1 MTFNAQNQEK
11 IFINLIIITVGVALF
26 IGFYWKDDIH
36 ARFKKSTFH
45 VVLEGTSKKENK
57 RSFQYNPV
65 AGSPDV
71 EDQDIILDLKKTVE
85 SLQRTVESVQ
95 RTVESLQRTVESLKQ
110 TVESQSE
117 SIGMLNAR
125 LSNVERRVTIVEGT
139 SIYLSDELDEAEADS
154 LHSLKLFSGC
164 KDEEVISSVMAALSN
179 NPEKNRIPKNFLDLF
194 NSFVSKVRN
203 DRLAKPGVKKTKSA
217 VHRPTQQVI
226 DMTETVEEFDETCG
240 SAHDEVKVSAP
251 STETISYV
259 GEFFSLSNQKDVAE
273 ADPITSF
280 NTISDCLPTSFHC
293 PNKVRLNFYGMF
305 NDTTSVDEEKEIGTS
320 IKLSGNII
328 ATDLLKLNFMNAG
341 FYNSSEKVPLDFSSI
356 PNVTIF
362 PGMHMTAQGKY
373 NEQGTFVIENI
384 IEPPKLVPAK
394 LCQENQTSR
403 ITVIVATGPFI
414 FKDDDVYSVKLV
426 DHAISCNANALVL
439 IGPFI
444 LEDYEPS
451 GENSVKELFHRHMKA
466 LSTAASKCNLKVIII
481 PCYSAFPTPPYV
493 VPKSCLEHNLK
504 LLADP
509 AIFTIGGVQFAV
521 SASGIV
527 DHLIEQESLKPQ
539 ESENRNKDPVS
550 RIFSQIFSSK
560 SLYPLYP
567 ANASLPFSTK
577 GKKKIVLAE
586 RPHVMILPSVE
597 KPIIRV
603 VEGCVCLIPAKF
615 QRLKSGVSLTKL
627 EIELGPPAIVLA
639 QSIADYT
646 RVEIVL

>member
-1 MTFNAQNQEK
+1 MTFSAPNQEK
-11 IFINLIIITVGVALF
+11 IFINLIIITVGVAAF
-26 IGFYWKDDIH
+26 ICFYWKDNVH
-36 ARFKKSTFH
+36 ARFKKAITFFRCWEFLLSYKSRIQCSSSC
-45 VVLEGTSKKENK
+45 VYFPTLI
-57 RSFQYNPV
+57 
-65 AGSPDV
+65 GSPDV

-85 SLQRTVESVQ
+85 SLQ

-439 IGPFI
+439 
-444 LEDYEPS
+444 
-451 GENSVKELFHRHMKA
+451 
-466 LSTAASKCNLKVIII
+466 VIII
-481 PCYSAFPTPPYV
+481 PCYSDVNSIPAFPTPPYV

-550 RIFSQIFSSK
+550 RIFLKYSRK
-560 SLYPLYP
+560 NSLFVLR
-567 ANASLPFSTK
+567 LPFSTK

-615 QRLKSGVSLTKL
+615 QRLKSGVSFTKL
-627 EIELGPPAIVLA
+627 EIDLSSPAIVLA